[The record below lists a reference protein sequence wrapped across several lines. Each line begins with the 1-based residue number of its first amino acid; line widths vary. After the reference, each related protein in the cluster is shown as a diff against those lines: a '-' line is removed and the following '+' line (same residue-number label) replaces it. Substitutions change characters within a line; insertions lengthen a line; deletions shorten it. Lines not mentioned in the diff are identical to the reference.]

1 MGTTTIRILRVAAV
15 IAAMGSLVVT
25 AQQAE
30 APQVSFQDLRD
41 GLKNPTRWLTYGG
54 DYGSQRHS
62 PLTQITPQNVQRLTP
77 QWAFQTET
85 LGKFE
90 ATPVVLDGVI
100 YITGPE
106 DTGWALDARTGR
118 QIWRYHRDLPNGI
131 IACCGRVNR
140 GFAAMGDRLFKTTLD
155 AHVVAISMKSGAILW
170 DSVME
175 NFRNGYSGTPAPLAF
190 KDKVVA
196 GMAGA
201 EYGVRGFVDAYD
213 IQTGKRAWRF
223 YTTAGP
229 GDPGYRTWQG
239 TDAKAWEHGGGSTWT
254 TGSYDPEQN
263 LIFWGTGNAGPDYNG
278 AEREGDNLYTAS
290 IVALDGDTGQMRW
303 HYQFTPHD
311 VWDWDSTQVPVL
323 ADVTIG
329 GQPRKVVIFANR
341 NGFFYVLDRVTG
353 KLIYGKPF
361 IQTSWAKEIRADG
374 RPMLLPGSLPT
385 EEGARVCPDQS
396 GGTNWMSPSFDPAL
410 GLLFVTARDSCGTFY
425 SWQDEY
431 KPGEGFRGGAVT
443 RLNEVQHAALRAID
457 VATGERRWEFPYTAQ
472 SWAGV
477 LSTASGLLF
486 AGSSGNL
493 MAFDARSGKNLWHY
507 QTGSALYAGA
517 TTYMLDGRQYVLMP
531 SGTTLTAFA
540 LPEAAPAEGR

>member
-1 MGTTTIRILRVAAV
+1 
-15 IAAMGSLVVT
+15 
-25 AQQAE
+25 
-30 APQVSFQDLRD
+30 
-41 GLKNPTRWLTYGG
+41 
-54 DYGSQRHS
+54 
-62 PLTQITPQNVQRLTP
+62 
-77 QWAFQTET
+77 
-85 LGKFE
+85 
-90 ATPVVLDGVI
+90 
-100 YITGPE
+100 
-106 DTGWALDARTGR
+106 
-118 QIWRYHRDLPNGI
+118 
-131 IACCGRVNR
+131 
-140 GFAAMGDRLFKTTLD
+140 MGDRLFKTTLD
-155 AHVVAISMKSGAILW
+155 AHIVAISLKSGVILW
-170 DSVME
+170 DTVME

-213 IQTGKRAWRF
+213 IHTGKRVWRF

-229 GDPGYRTWQG
+229 EDPGHRTWQG
-239 TDAKAWEHGGGSTWT
+239 QDANAWEHGGGSTWT
-254 TGSYDPEQN
+254 TGSYDPELN

-278 AEREGDNLYTAS
+278 ELREGDNLYTAS

-323 ADVTIG
+323 ADVTID
-329 GQPRKVVIFANR
+329 GQPRKVVMFANR
-341 NGFFYVLDRVTG
+341 NGFFYVLERATG

-361 IQTSWAKEIRADG
+361 IQTSWAKEIRANG
-374 RPMLLPGSLPT
+374 RPILLPGSLPSEQGT
-385 EEGARVCPDQS
+385 RVCPDAS

-410 GLLFVTARDSCGTFY
+410 GLLFVTARDACGTFFN
-425 SWQDEY
+425 WQDEY
-431 KPGEGFRGGAVT
+431 KPGEGFRGGAVS
-443 RLNEVQHAALRAID
+443 RLDQVQHAALRAID

-477 LSTASGLLF
+477 LSTASGLVF
-486 AGSSGNL
+486 AGSSGNF
-493 MAFDARSGKNLWHY
+493 MAFDAQSGKNLWHY

-540 LPEAAPAEGR
+540 LSEAVPAGGR